1 MDESTLKDNVS
12 RNLKDLRL
20 RKKLSQEKLAK
31 IAELSLSYVSEL
43 ERGNRT
49 PTLPA
54 IEKLARALGIPS
66 QRLLANP

>member
-1 MDESTLKDNVS
+1 MDPATLKDNVS
-12 RNLKDLRL
+12 RNLKEQRL
-20 RKKLSQEKLAK
+20 RKKLSQERLAAK
-31 IAELSLSYVSEL
+31 ANLSLSYISEL

-54 IEKLARALGIPS
+54 IEKIAAALGIPS